1 MANAYD
7 FAEQLL
13 AQQRKFAEDVVD
25 ATTPV
30 LTSAKGDAR
39 TAKAGASVK

>member
-13 AQQRKFAEDVVD
+13 TSQRKFAEDVIE
-25 ATTPV
+25 ATKP
-30 LTSAKGDAR
+30 LLGAEEGPSAKKGDA
-39 TAKAGASVK
+39 K